1 MRDHVGDLVADG
13 FDLALR
19 FGEPPTSSFN
29 SRKLIET
36 RIGQSTMPLGCGGEA

>member
-19 FGEPPTSSFN
+19 FGDPPGAPL
-29 SRKLIET
+29 SR
-36 RIGQSTMPLGCGGEA
+36 AN